1 MKKYFLL
8 ILIIVAT
15 CASIEVSAQ
24 DIITTKTGEEIK
36 ARLLKLTRKQA
47 TYKTYDDPEFSTYT
61 LPYKELASIKKEG
74 QRKAV
79 LFNHH
84 LPRGYICYSMAPP
97 GSAIPLGSFGS
108 SSFSS
113 KHEPGFVDHNKG
125 FNAKFDI
132 AFYIYKKLGLSIG
145 LGYSNTP
152 FDYSAYAY
160 ALNGGN
166 SVNNTQGGNFNVN
179 ALTTNEY
186 NDGQYVR
193 NSGNNSGN
201 GTNYNYKVRTRYD
214 NWVFVQALMGPIYSV
229 KLGRRITWDFKARGG
244 VIQINRPNI
253 AVTYQPPSGS
263 NTPYTTYEY
272 HQTQKTNFGYN
283 FGTSLRLALSKRLAL
298 YGSADY
304 VHTEPQISFDVTSE
318 QSLNNSTVNTSG
330 PQTSTVQYKIS
341 SLNLSLGFAY
351 QFKRKGNKYE

>member
-8 ILIIVAT
+8 ILIIVST

-97 GSAIPLGSFGS
+97 GSFIPLGSFGS

-113 KHEPGFVDHNKG
+113 KHEPGFVQHGKG

-132 AFYIYKKLGLSIG
+132 AFYIYKKLGISIG

-152 FDYSAYAY
+152 FDYNAYAN

-166 SVNNTQGGNFNVN
+166 NVNNSQGGYFYAN
-179 ALTTNEY
+179 ALTPNEY
-186 NDGQYVR
+186 LDGQYVR
-193 NSGNNSGN
+193 NPSNSFNNH
-201 GTNYNYKVRTRYD
+201 NYKVRTRYD

-244 VIQINRPNI
+244 VIQINKPNI

-263 NTPYTTYEY
+263 NTYYPTYEY

-283 FGTSLRLALSKRLAL
+283 FGTSLRLALSRRLAL

-304 VHTEPQISFDVTSE
+304 VHTDPQISFDVTTE
-318 QSLNNSTVNTSG
+318 QYLNNTVNTSA
-330 PQTSTVQYKIS
+330 PQTTTVQYKLS
-341 SLNLSLGFAY
+341 SLNLSMGIAY